1 MTGELPVLLINID
14 RAAARRA
21 EIERQ
26 ARELNIPLQRI
37 AGVDGS
43 LVPQDQWEKV
53 DLDLF
58 RRRNGRPMMAG
69 EYGCYQSHLRAFRHL
84 LESDAPAALVIEDD
98 VNLSTDL
105 VQRARIILDAVPD
118 DCVVKLVNHRTVSFR
133 HRFTS
138 KAGDRIGWSGFGPQ
152 GSSACYLVTR
162 KAAERLLQ
170 GMARQSLPLDS
181 ALERSWDHGV
191 EVYTVEK
198 DLVDFGHLRDE
209 TLIASRADYR
219 QLKLHGLKK
228 VPTHLFRISE
238 AVRRALHT
246 IMQ

>member
-1 MTGELPVLLINID
+1 M
-14 RAAARRA
+14 
-21 EIERQ
+21 
-26 ARELNIPLQRI
+26 
-37 AGVDGS
+37 
-43 LVPQDQWEKV
+43 
-53 DLDLF
+53 
-58 RRRNGRPMMAG
+58 
-69 EYGCYQSHLRAFRHL
+69 
-84 LESDAPAALVIEDD
+84 
-98 VNLSTDL
+98 
-105 VQRARIILDAVPD
+105 
-118 DCVVKLVNHRTVSFR
+118 VKLVNHRTVSFR

-170 GMARQSLPLDS
+170 GMARQSLPLGQR
-181 ALERSWDHGV
+181 ARTVLDHGV

-219 QLKLHGLKK
+219 QLNLHGLKK